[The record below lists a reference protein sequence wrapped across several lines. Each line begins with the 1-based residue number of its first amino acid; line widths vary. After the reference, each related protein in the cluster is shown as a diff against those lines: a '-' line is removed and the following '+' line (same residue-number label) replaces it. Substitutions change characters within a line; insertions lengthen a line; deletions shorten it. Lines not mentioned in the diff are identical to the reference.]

1 MYVRTSVRTDGR
13 TTNKG
18 GKVGRKKG
26 SVKTKEQ
33 KAEEYRDIIAY
44 LKNGYSIRVTA
55 KLTEKSISTVQ
66 RVKKDFQL

>member
-13 TTNKG
+13 TANKG

-26 SVKTKEQ
+26 SVKTLEQ
-33 KAEEYRDIIAY
+33 RVEEYSDIITY

-66 RVKKDFQL
+66 RVKKDFHL